1 MEVNVLRDT
10 SIGVKDLA
18 RATSVSSHTVVRWMD
33 EEGLPFVRVGK
44 RRETTVEV
52 FEWWTRRA
60 NKIRILDKPKSQDDR
75 NSQDD

>member
-1 MEVNVLRDT
+1 
-10 SIGVKDLA
+10 
-18 RATSVSSHTVVRWMD
+18 MD
-33 EEGLPFVRVGK
+33 KEGLPFVRVGK